1 MMIKRCQINLP
12 SKISELHETYRTS
25 VPSNLHCLRFPCFRI
40 VFPFCVYV
48 PFRYYRFPI
57 RVFIYPLLCDKYIR
71 DISFRSLALT
81 SDDI

>member
-1 MMIKRCQINLP
+1 MIKRCQINLP

-57 RVFIYPLLCDKYIR
+57 RVFFIYPLLCDKYIR